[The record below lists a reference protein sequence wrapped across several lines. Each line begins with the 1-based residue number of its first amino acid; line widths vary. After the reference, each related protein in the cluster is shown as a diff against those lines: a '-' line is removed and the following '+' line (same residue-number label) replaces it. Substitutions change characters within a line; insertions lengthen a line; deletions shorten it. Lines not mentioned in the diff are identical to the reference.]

1 MWHANVNLVILG
13 FFPSTFFKKLM
24 FFTANGNF
32 I

>member
-13 FFPSTFFKKLM
+13 FFSLNFLKKLM

>member
-13 FFPSTFFKKLM
+13 FFPLNFLKKFM